1 MKNSTIVQIGV
12 TIGMLWFIFPIA
24 AAIITPP
31 DVIAQV
37 VAIIEMAIVYG
48 LLTLIISRLKSLEQ
62 TPESIKI
69 LIIILVCTLSITI
82 PCSITLLRLILTN

>member
-37 VAIIEMAIVYG
+37 VAIIEMAIIYG
-48 LLTLIISRLKSLEQ
+48 LLTLIISRLKSLEH

-82 PCSITLLRLILTN
+82 TFSITLLRHILTN